1 MSSSIFILKKYSEDY
16 SDRVEENIASSFDEE
31 LLRELMVKLENKLP
45 TVPQEIWK
53 KFRRYALKRD
63 PEIDEEE
70 YGLAEYIYEH
80 MRHNYT
86 LDDLK
91 EAEDYFEG
99 DYYKDIYTI
108 EEIPFY
114 NNRNEI
120 TCLTKF

>member
-1 MSSSIFILKKYSEDY
+1 MSSSIFILKKYSENY
-16 SDRVEENIASSFDEE
+16 SDKIEEIIAASCDEE

-45 TVPQEIWK
+45 VIPQEIWK

-63 PEIDEEE
+63 PELDDEE
-70 YGLAEYIYEH
+70 YGLAEYIFEH

-99 DYYKDIYTI
+99 DYYKDVYVI
-108 EEIPFY
+108 EKIPFY
-114 NNRNEI
+114 NHKDEI
-120 TCLTKF
+120 QC